1 MHPRVRKVIG
11 VDGNPFTTLVSL
23 RTMKLLSSILLLLSI
38 TANVEARRGIISSQ
52 SSLTSIPHR
61 GGKQRAFVNNR
72 NKNHASTTDVK
83 QVRGG
88 GGGTAT
94 MSNEMF
100 NMVKAVVGVGVL
112 SLPAGKFVHID
123 TTKEARREI

>member
-1 MHPRVRKVIG
+1 MHPRVSFYQRPS
-11 VDGNPFTTLVSL
+11 PFDYC
-23 RTMKLLSSILLLLSI
+23 TMKLLSSILVLLSI

-61 GGKQRAFVNNR
+61 GGKQRAFVNN

-112 SLPAGKFVHID
+112 SLPAGKSFYMI
-123 TTKEARREI
+123 